1 MIAVNTVDL
10 RIVAALFVV
19 LGLVLL
25 VSRREP

>member
-1 MIAVNTVDL
+1 MIAMNPLDL
-10 RIVAALFVV
+10 RITLALFVV